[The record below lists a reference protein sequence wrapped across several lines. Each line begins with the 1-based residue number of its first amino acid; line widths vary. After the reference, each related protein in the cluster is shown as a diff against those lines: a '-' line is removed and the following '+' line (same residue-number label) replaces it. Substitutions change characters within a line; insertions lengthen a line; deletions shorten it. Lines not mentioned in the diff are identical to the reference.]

1 MSAANMPH
9 PPEAV
14 QSSGTRVIFVRQ
26 HFTPYGGAGL
36 ILDRTVAAL
45 SERGMRVALLG
56 RSWPGR
62 PDIEFIR
69 CDPPRFPRF
78 RRERA
83 FARAACARLA
93 READTLV
100 QAHERMPCC
109 DIFRAGD
116 GVHATFVEQRMRGLG
131 ALARRALA
139 LHPFHRSMIALEREM
154 FTSARLKAVIAN
166 SNMVADDI
174 SQRFSFPREKIHFVP
189 NGIDLD
195 RFHPDARATFR
206 AATRAQVGTPPSRPV
221 VVFVGSGFKR
231 KGLDAAIAA
240 VAATRNDPELWVVG
254 DDRRP
259 APYASIA
266 ARAGLPADRF
276 RMIGPVPDPLPY
288 YGAADALILPSIYD
302 PFPSAALEAL
312 ACGLPVV
319 TSESSGARQAAAR
332 LDPALVR
339 DAYDAEGLAAAVQR
353 ALELAAQP
361 ATVDAARNI
370 AGDYS
375 IDRMIDRTLAVYAAV
390 HVGTHR

>member
-1 MSAANMPH
+1 MPH

-14 QSSGTRVIFVRQ
+14 QSSEVRSRLIFVRQ

-36 ILDRTVAAL
+36 ILDRTIAAL
-45 SERGMRVALLG
+45 SARGMRVSLLG

-62 PDIEFIR
+62 ADIEFIR

-93 READTLV
+93 GETDALV
-100 QAHERMPCC
+100 QAHERIACC

-131 ALARRALA
+131 TVARAALA
-139 LHPFHRSMIALEREM
+139 LHPFHRSVIALEREM
-154 FTSARLKAVIAN
+154 FASPRLKAVIAN

-174 SQRFSFPREKIHFVP
+174 SKRFSFPREKIHFVP
-189 NGIDLD
+189 NGIDLA
-195 RFHPDARATFR
+195 RFHPAARERFR
-206 AATRAQVGTPPSRPV
+206 AATRAQIGTPASRPV
-221 VVFVGSGFKR
+221 VLFVGSGFKR

-240 VAATRNDPELWVVG
+240 VSATKSDAELWVVG

-259 APYASIA
+259 RPYASVA
-266 ARAGLPADRF
+266 ARAGLSANRF

-288 YGAADALILPSIYD
+288 YAAADALILPAVYD

-319 TSESSGARQAAAR
+319 TSESCGARQATAR

-339 DAYDAEGLAAAVQR
+339 DAHDIEGLAQATER
-353 ALELAAQP
+353 ALELAAKP
-361 ATVDAARNI
+361 STADAARNI

-390 HVGTHR
+390 EAGMRR

>member
-1 MSAANMPH
+1 MPH
-9 PPEAV
+9 PPDSV
-14 QSSGTRVIFVRQ
+14 QSNALPPRVIFVRQ

-36 ILDRTVAAL
+36 ILDRTIAAMRA
-45 SERGMRVALLG
+45 RGAHVALLG

-62 PDIEFIR
+62 NDLEFIR

-83 FARAACARLA
+83 FARAACERLA
-93 READTLV
+93 SEKNAIV

-116 GVHATFVEQRMRGLG
+116 GVHASFVEHRMRGLG
-131 ALARRALA
+131 AIARAALA
-139 LHPFHRSMIALEREM
+139 LHPFHCSVIALEREM
-154 FTSARLKAVIAN
+154 FASPRLKAVIAN
-166 SNMVADDI
+166 SAMVAEDI
-174 SQRFSFPREKIHFVP
+174 ARRFSFPREKIHFVE

-195 RFHPDARATFR
+195 RFHPDARQKYR
-206 AATRAQVGTPPSRPV
+206 SETRRQIGTDPARPV
-221 VVFVGSGFKR
+221 VLFVGSGFKR

-240 VAATRNDPELWVVG
+240 VAGSGAGAELWVVG

-259 APYASIA
+259 GAYATVA
-266 ARAGLPADRF
+266 ARAGIPSSRF

-302 PFPSAALEAL
+302 PFPSTAIEAL

-319 TSESSGARQAAAR
+319 TSDSCGARDAAAR

-339 DAYDAEGLAAAVQR
+339 DAYDVAGLAAAVRR
-353 ALELAAQP
+353 ALDLAARP
-361 ATVDAARNI
+361 ATVAAARTI
-370 AGDYS
+370 AADYG
-375 IDRMIDRTLAVYAAV
+375 IDRMIDRMLVIYATLRV
-390 HVGTHR
+390 RSR